1 MSCPVF
7 QGDPIIVTLCRAV
20 SMSSVAALSP
30 PALGAEPSSLEVLVV
45 DDDAANRL
53 LVVRWLERVGLAAL
67 EAESGEAALSILRE
81 DPARIGAVLLD
92 VVMPALSGYE
102 VLERIQADAALR
114 EVPVV
119 MLTAHAQQ
127 ESDVLYGLRHGA
139 VDHLSKP
146 FRGPILAAKLQSLVD
161 RRGRLLALQERLRS
175 AEARARTD
183 FLTGLGNRQEF
194 AEELARELA
203 FTARHRAPLALLVVD
218 IDNLKVINDSLGH
231 NSGDEAIRWTAA
243 GLRRT
248 MRSSDRGF
256 RIGGDEFA
264 VLLRG
269 QDRASAVGV
278 ARRFVRAGEQLP
290 LRFDDTRALPVT
302 VSVGVAAADASN
314 GYEVRELFERADRAL
329 YAAKHHPD
337 DKVQA
342 EPG

>member
-1 MSCPVF
+1 
-7 QGDPIIVTLCRAV
+7 
-20 SMSSVAALSP
+20 MSSVAALSP
-30 PALGAEPSSLEVLVV
+30 PALGSAPSLEVLVV

-53 LVVRWLERVGLAAL
+53 LAVRWLERVGLTAL
-67 EAESGEAALSILRE
+67 EAESGEEALSILRG

-146 FRGPILAAKLQSLVD
+146 FRGPILAAKLQTLVD
-161 RRGRLLALQERLRS
+161 RRSRLLALEERLRS

-194 AEELARELA
+194 AEELARETA
-203 FTARHRAPLALLVVD
+203 FTTRHHAPLALLVVD
-218 IDNLKVINDSLGH
+218 IDNLKIINDTHGH
-231 NSGDEAIRWTAA
+231 GCGDEAIIWTAA

-290 LRFDDTRALPVT
+290 LHFDDKGPLAVT
-302 VSVGVAAADASN
+302 VSVGVAAADGDN
-314 GYEVRELFERADRAL
+314 GYDIHDLFERADRAL
-329 YAAKHHPD
+329 YAAKHDPAQR
-337 DKVQA
+337 VQV

>member
-1 MSCPVF
+1 
-7 QGDPIIVTLCRAV
+7 
-20 SMSSVAALSP
+20 MSSVAVLP
-30 PALGAEPSSLEVLVV
+30 PPVSGSEPSLEVLVV

-53 LVVRWLERVGLAAL
+53 LAVRWLERVGISAL
-67 EAESGEAALSILRE
+67 EADSGEAALAILRE

-102 VLERIQADAALR
+102 VLERIQSDAALR

-161 RRGRLLALQERLRS
+161 RRSRLLALQDRLRS

-194 AEELARELA
+194 EEELARETA
-203 FTARHRAPLALLVVD
+203 FTTRHRAPLALLLVD
-218 IDNLKVINDSLGH
+218 IDKLKVINDSLGH
-231 NSGDEAIRWTAA
+231 GAGDEAIRWAAA

-269 QDRASAVGV
+269 QDRIGGIGV

-290 LRFDDTRALPVT
+290 LHFDDTSALSVT
-302 VSVGVAAADASN
+302 VSVGVAAADGSN
-314 GYEVRELFERADRAL
+314 GYEIRDLFERADRAL
-329 YAAKHHPD
+329 YAAKHD
-337 DKVQA
+337 SESRVQA